1 MKENPIRDLLA
12 QGNWGEDQA
21 LLQGLR
27 QWQYAPVLWQA
38 YETLQEEALFHSQVH
53 GPGHIHR
60 VLLLAALLCW
70 KEGAPEEM
78 VRQVFRAGVGY
89 LSRPDYETLRARYA
103 GTAMLQYHLDT
114 RQVLPG
120 TVEEFL
126 AADARPVEEL
136 FFLTDSPQTKQ
147 ALRQCLADL
156 PGIGFA
162 DPFPNDLE
170 VIAGEIDKGEALRY
184 LLDRLDIAPEEVLA
198 MGDGGSDLPLLQAA
212 GIGVAMGNATEAVK
226 AGADFVT
233 ASCEADGVALAI
245 EKFVLSE
252 GETL

>member
-78 VRQVFRAGVGY
+78 VRQVFRAASYHDVGRTY
-89 LSRPDYETLRARYA
+89 DGYDIYHGARSALRLAALTGQTGEALVELQAAVTAHSRPDREMASIVASFQPR
-103 GTAMLQYHLDT
+103 
-114 RQVLPG
+114 
-120 TVEEFL
+120 
-126 AADARPVEEL
+126 
-136 FFLTDSPQTKQ
+136 
-147 ALRQCLADL
+147 DL
-156 PGIGFA
+156 PHAMALTRLLKDA
-162 DPFPNDLE
+162 DN
-170 VIAGEIDKGEALRY
+170 
-184 LLDRLDIAPEEVLA
+184 LDRVRLGDLDP
-198 MGDGGSDLPLLQAA
+198 
-212 GIGVAMGNATEAVK
+212 
-226 AGADFVT
+226 
-233 ASCEADGVALAI
+233 
-245 EKFVLSE
+245 
-252 GETL
+252 

>member
-78 VRQVFRAGVGY
+78 VRQVFRAASYHDVGRTFDGY
-89 LSRPDYETLRARYA
+89 DIYHGARSALRLAALTGQTGEALVELQAAVTAHSRPDGNGVHCCLVPAA
-103 GTAMLQYHLDT
+103 GPAPRH
-114 RQVLPG
+114 G
-120 TVEEFL
+120 
-126 AADARPVEEL
+126 
-136 FFLTDSPQTKQ
+136 
-147 ALRQCLADL
+147 
-156 PGIGFA
+156 A
-162 DPFPNDLE
+162 DP
-170 VIAGEIDKGEALRY
+170 
-184 LLDRLDIAPEEVLA
+184 
-198 MGDGGSDLPLLQAA
+198 S
-212 GIGVAMGNATEAVK
+212 
-226 AGADFVT
+226 
-233 ASCEADGVALAI
+233 
-245 EKFVLSE
+245 SE
-252 GETL
+252 GCGQPGPSASGRLGPKVSPA

>member
-78 VRQVFRAGVGY
+78 VRQVFRAASYHDVGRTFDGY
-89 LSRPDYETLRARYA
+89 DIYHGARSALRLAALTGQTGEALVELQAAVTAHSRPD
-103 GTAMLQYHLDT
+103 
-114 RQVLPG
+114 RQMASIVASFQP
-120 TVEEFL
+120 
-126 AADARPVEEL
+126 R
-136 FFLTDSPQTKQ
+136 
-147 ALRQCLADL
+147 DL
-156 PGIGFA
+156 PHAMALTRLLKDADNLDRVRLGDLDPKFLRHDSAKDLVGFA
-162 DPFPNDLE
+162 Q
-170 VIAGEIDKGEALRY
+170 
-184 LLDRLDIAPEEVLA
+184 RLFQRD
-198 MGDGGSDLPLLQAA
+198 QAA
-212 GIGVAMGNATEAVK
+212 REP
-226 AGADFVT
+226 
-233 ASCEADGVALAI
+233 
-245 EKFVLSE
+245 
-252 GETL
+252 